1 MINLQTAITLV
12 GFCVTIASFFISR
25 AKDIEEKTEANVKV
39 NYKLDQ
45 QCGDIADIKDGIRE
59 SNTLLNEV
67 VKTQTGHDKD
77 IKNIMRE
84 IEKMDKRIANLEKVS
99 LDDGRQRGH
108 GIMVGTMDQELTP
121 EELAE
126 LEERNINNPIDG
138 ERGDD

>member
-59 SNTLLNEV
+59 SNALLNEV

-77 IKNIMRE
+77 IKNIFHQL
-84 IEKMDKRIANLEKVS
+84 EKLDKRVEAIEN
-99 LDDGRQRGH
+99 GR
-108 GIMVGTMDQELTP
+108 T
-121 EELAE
+121 
-126 LEERNINNPIDG
+126 
-138 ERGDD
+138 

>member
-1 MINLQTAITLV
+1 MIAMSSGFSLQTVITII

-77 IKNIMRE
+77 IKNIQKDM
-84 IEKMDKRIANLEKVS
+84 EKLDKRISNLERTT
-99 LDDGRQRGH
+99 LDDGR
-108 GIMVGTMDQELTP
+108 
-121 EELAE
+121 
-126 LEERNINNPIDG
+126 
-138 ERGDD
+138 